1 MTIKNKILLI
11 TILSIIFGSYAQ
23 ILSQI
28 KSAIPKVNNNKIRLA
43 KNYEQS
49 GKLDKAKNIYS
60 ELLQQEPTN
69 LQYYKGLNQILL
81 KLKDYTSS
89 INLINNRIDT
99 TPNNISLYGDLGSTY
114 FLKGEQNK
122 AFEIWNKGLT
132 FEPENAYAYRLIANY
147 MIENRAIENAI
158 EILNKG
164 NEVSE
169 NHTQFSYDVA
179 NLYSMTM
186 KYEQATNEYCKILD
200 IKPKQLNIIRQR
212 ILQYIHATSAKKPIL
227 KIVKNYYNDSDKNE
241 FLELLANLYLKTN
254 NIEKAFES
262 FVTLEEETTK
272 NGSKLFNFARQ
283 AVRMKKNEIA
293 SKAYNKIINEYPNS
307 SLIPNAKIGYAKTLE
322 ASIENSNSLSNQNGW
337 KPLQIKAKEDFLTYE
352 KIIIAYRDLAKTY
365 PNNKVGAEA
374 EFRVGKIYLDKLL
387 DYKKSESIFTKI
399 RTTTNII
406 EFANKAIYELSKIEI
421 VKNNLSIADN
431 YLEKL
436 YTNKRTE
443 PKLKSDAKFL
453 SAKIKMWNNEIE
465 SSIKLLNEVKDNYK
479 DENSN
484 DALEF
489 LLLLNTF
496 KNDSTNLNLFLIADN
511 LVMQNNFNL
520 AAEKFK
526 LLSENENLFILKDI
540 AALNYAKILIALNEY
555 TNANIFLEKIANCDV
570 ANIYADKF
578 LFLWGINYNFGLQ
591 QQDKAVATLTLLLDK
606 YPNSIYFEKAR
617 KIISEIKTNGNS

>member
-526 LLSENENLFILKDI
+526 LLSENENLCILKDI